1 MTKVFFPLLLVLAL
15 FSCNNETSVQETE
28 FEPVVHTLYTDSVE
42 LFVEYKPFIVGETS
56 KFAAHFTVLGENF
69 KALTDAKVT
78 VSLIVGDKG
87 IRSSIDSCSS
97 PGIFRLAL
105 EPKVAGKGTLIFEVV
120 TKTFTEKFVIN
131 DVMIYPDVKTAE
143 EKYVPLE
150 GKGDITYLKEQ
161 AWKVEFANEPV
172 KRQNFSNVIKT
183 SGQLLSAPGDEMVVV
198 AKASGIILFTNTSF
212 YEGSMVRKGQ
222 SLFTVSG
229 EDMNEMNLDANY
241 KAVKMNY
248 AKAKA
253 DYERA
258 SDLVKDKLITT
269 KEYLQAKQT
278 FENAEN
284 DLNTLSKNYS
294 AKGKSSTSP
303 MDGYV
308 KNVLVKEGQFVE
320 AGQAIATVSK
330 NKRLVLQAMV
340 SQTYFNQL
348 SAVNSANFTA
358 GANSKVIYSTS
369 AMNGSK
375 PTFGKSTMQNAP
387 FIPVTFEIDNLGS
400 IIPGSVVEV
409 YLKSDP
415 LMNVLVIPVSSLIE
429 EQGIFYV
436 YVQMGGESFEKR
448 EVQLG
453 VNDGLHVQI
462 LIGIEEGER
471 VVTKGA
477 YQIKL
482 ATASGALPAHGH
494 EH

>member
-1 MTKVFFPLLLVLAL
+1 MFLSLFLAAC
-15 FSCNNETSVQETE
+15 SSEDTIQETE
-28 FEPVVHTLYTDSVE
+28 FEPVVHTLYTDNAE

-69 KALTDAKVT
+69 TALTDAKIT
-78 VSLIVGDKG
+78 VSLLVGEKG

-105 EPKVAGKGTLIFEVV
+105 EPTKAGKGTLIFEVV

-131 DVMIYPDVKTAE
+131 NVMIYPNVKTAE
-143 EKYVPLE
+143 EKYVPVE
-150 GKGDITYLKEQ
+150 GKGDISYLKEQ
-161 AWKVEFANEPV
+161 AWKVEFANALV
-172 KRQNFSNVIKT
+172 KRQNFSDVIKT

-198 AKASGIILFTNTSF
+198 AKASGIILFSNTSF
-212 YEGSMVRKGQ
+212 YEGSTVRNGQ

-229 EDMNEMNLDANY
+229 EDMNEVNLDANY
-241 KAVKMNY
+241 KEAKANFV
-248 AKAKA
+248 KAKA

-258 SDLVKDKLITT
+258 SELVKDKLITT
-269 KEYLQAKQT
+269 KEYLNAKQSYD
-278 FENAEN
+278 NAEN
-284 DLNTLSKNYS
+284 QLNTLSRNYT

-308 KNVLVKEGQFVE
+308 KNIVVKEGQFVE
-320 AGQAIATVSK
+320 AGQTIATVSK
-330 NKRLVLQAMV
+330 NKRLILQAMV

-348 SAVNSANFTA
+348 ASVTSANFTA
-358 GANSKVIYSTS
+358 GANSKVIYSTT

-387 FIPVTFEIDNLGS
+387 FIPVTFEIDNMGS
-400 IIPGSVVEV
+400 IIPGSLVEV
-409 YLKSDP
+409 YLKSEP
-415 LMNVLVIPVSSLIE
+415 LLDVLVIPVTSLIE

-453 VNDGLHVQI
+453 VNDGINVQI
-462 LIGIEEGER
+462 LKGIEENER